1 MTLNDI
7 LTAALAQL
15 DRGHDAQTLENY
27 RVRLTQ
33 YANDA
38 QRELA
43 DALGLFRTDK
53 VRTSAGIVDTSL
65 LPRRVKRIERVVQL
79 GRAVPFRCGDRTN
92 TLLLPYDT
100 AAEITYRYE
109 PRTLNDNSDRSDLDE
124 RAAAEKLF
132 ALGVRM
138 VVVTRGANGSAAMF
152 RHKAAATFIL
162 RCLKRARPSCA
173 AIYATMIL
181 SAL

>member
-43 DALGLFRTDK
+43 DALGLFRTIK
-53 VRTSAGIVDTSL
+53 SVLRQASL
-65 LPRRVKRIERVVQL
+65 TQACCP
-79 GRAVPFRCGDRTN
+79 
-92 TLLLPYDT
+92 
-100 AAEITYRYE
+100 AA
-109 PRTLNDNSDRSDLDE
+109 
-124 RAAAEKLF
+124 
-132 ALGVRM
+132 
-138 VVVTRGANGSAAMF
+138 
-152 RHKAAATFIL
+152 
-162 RCLKRARPSCA
+162 
-173 AIYATMIL
+173 
-181 SAL
+181 

>member
-1 MTLNDI
+1 MTLNEI

-65 LPRRVKRIERVVQL
+65 LPRRVKRIERVVQ
-79 GRAVPFRCGDRTN
+79 DRKST
-92 TLLLPYDT
+92 
-100 AAEITYRYE
+100 R
-109 PRTLNDNSDRSDLDE
+109 LNSSH
-124 RAAAEKLF
+124 ASKS
-132 ALGVRM
+132 RM
-138 VVVTRGANGSAAMF
+138 PSSA
-152 RHKAAATFIL
+152 
-162 RCLKRARPSCA
+162 
-173 AIYATMIL
+173 
-181 SAL
+181 

>member
-65 LPRRVKRIERVVQL
+65 LCL
-79 GRAVPFRCGDRTN
+79 SG
-92 TLLLPYDT
+92 
-100 AAEITYRYE
+100 
-109 PRTLNDNSDRSDLDE
+109 
-124 RAAAEKLF
+124 
-132 ALGVRM
+132 
-138 VVVTRGANGSAAMF
+138 
-152 RHKAAATFIL
+152 AATERIH
-162 RCLKRARPSCA
+162 SCSRMTRQPRSL
-173 AIYATMIL
+173 IGT
-181 SAL
+181 SPER

>member
-15 DRGHDAQTLENY
+15 DRGHDAQTLESY

-109 PRTLNDNSDRSDLDE
+109 PRTLNDNSDRSDLDDGLLGLVVNYVVGRE
-124 RAAAEKLF
+124 R
-132 ALGVRM
+132 LGGDVS
-138 VVVTRGANGSAAMF
+138 TQSGGNIYLAMF
-152 RHKAAATFIL
+152 EAGKAKL
-162 RCLKRARPSCA
+162 RGYIRDDDSFR
-173 AIYATMIL
+173 IVNRY
-181 SAL
+181 

>member
-43 DALGLFRTDK
+43 DALGLFRTD
-53 VRTSAGIVDTSL
+53 
-65 LPRRVKRIERVVQL
+65 
-79 GRAVPFRCGDRTN
+79 
-92 TLLLPYDT
+92 
-100 AAEITYRYE
+100 
-109 PRTLNDNSDRSDLDE
+109 
-124 RAAAEKLF
+124 
-132 ALGVRM
+132 
-138 VVVTRGANGSAAMF
+138 
-152 RHKAAATFIL
+152 
-162 RCLKRARPSCA
+162 
-173 AIYATMIL
+173 
-181 SAL
+181 

>member
-109 PRTLNDNSDRSDLDE
+109 PRTLNDNSDRS
-124 RAAAEKLF
+124 
-132 ALGVRM
+132 
-138 VVVTRGANGSAAMF
+138 SAA
-152 RHKAAATFIL
+152 RTDGIAVSETA
-162 RCLKRARPSCA
+162 
-173 AIYATMIL
+173 
-181 SAL
+181 

>member
-1 MTLNDI
+1 MTLNEI

-109 PRTLNDNSDRSDLDE
+109 PRTLNDNSDRSDLDDG
-124 RAAAEKLF
+124 L
-132 ALGVRM
+132 LGL
-138 VVVTRGANGSAAMF
+138 VVNYVVGANGSAAMF

-173 AIYATMIL
+173 AIYAMMIL

>member
-53 VRTSAGIVDTSL
+53 VRTSAHRPFFACPQQPIEQFIA
-65 LPRRVKRIERVVQL
+65 IERFNRIVCFYYHQWRRFNNL
-79 GRAVPFRCGDRTN
+79 IGRKPFSTAH
-92 TLLLPYDT
+92 TL
-100 AAEITYRYE
+100 
-109 PRTLNDNSDRSDLDE
+109 
-124 RAAAEKLF
+124 
-132 ALGVRM
+132 
-138 VVVTRGANGSAAMF
+138 SAPADF
-152 RHKAAATFIL
+152 FIL
-162 RCLKRARPSCA
+162 IRRS
-173 AIYATMIL
+173 
-181 SAL
+181 

>member
-27 RVRLTQ
+27 RVRLKAQLCRTQ

-109 PRTLNDNSDRSDLDE
+109 PRTLNDNSDRSDLDDGLLGLVVNYVVGRE
-124 RAAAEKLF
+124 R
-132 ALGVRM
+132 LG
-138 VVVTRGANGSAAMF
+138 G
-152 RHKAAATFIL
+152 HKVLVAR
-162 RCLKRARPSCA
+162 RCFDTKRRQHLSCDV
-173 AIYATMIL
+173 
-181 SAL
+181 

>member
-92 TLLLPYDT
+92 TLLLRMTRQPRSLIGT
-100 AAEITYRYE
+100 SPNAERQ
-109 PRTLNDNSDRSDLDE
+109 
-124 RAAAEKLF
+124 
-132 ALGVRM
+132 
-138 VVVTRGANGSAAMF
+138 F
-152 RHKAAATFIL
+152 RP
-162 RCLKRARPSCA
+162 KRP
-173 AIYATMIL
+173 
-181 SAL
+181 

>member
-1 MTLNDI
+1 M
-7 LTAALAQL
+7 
-15 DRGHDAQTLENY
+15 
-27 RVRLTQ
+27 RLTQ

-53 VRTSAGIVDTSL
+53 VRPSAGIVDTSL

-100 AAEITYRYE
+100 AA
-109 PRTLNDNSDRSDLDE
+109 TLS
-124 RAAAEKLF
+124 
-132 ALGVRM
+132 
-138 VVVTRGANGSAAMF
+138 
-152 RHKAAATFIL
+152 
-162 RCLKRARPSCA
+162 
-173 AIYATMIL
+173 
-181 SAL
+181 

>member
-43 DALGLFRTDK
+43 DASLFTW
-53 VRTSAGIVDTSL
+53 SGYNFSSL
-65 LPRRVKRIERVVQL
+65 
-79 GRAVPFRCGDRTN
+79 
-92 TLLLPYDT
+92 
-100 AAEITYRYE
+100 
-109 PRTLNDNSDRSDLDE
+109 
-124 RAAAEKLF
+124 
-132 ALGVRM
+132 
-138 VVVTRGANGSAAMF
+138 
-152 RHKAAATFIL
+152 
-162 RCLKRARPSCA
+162 
-173 AIYATMIL
+173 
-181 SAL
+181 